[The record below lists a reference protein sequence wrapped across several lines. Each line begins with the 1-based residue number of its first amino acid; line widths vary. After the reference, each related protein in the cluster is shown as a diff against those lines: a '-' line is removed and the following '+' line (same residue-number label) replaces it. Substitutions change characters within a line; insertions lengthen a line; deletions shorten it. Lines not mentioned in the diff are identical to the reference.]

1 MFYIHMLLLLA
12 VIFVGIRYGG
22 IAFGLLGGL
31 GVSVLSFAFGV
42 APGQPPIEVMLIIL
56 AVVAASAT
64 LEATGGLNLLVEYA
78 EKLLRKHPSK
88 IVFLGPLCTYS
99 LTMLVGTGH
108 SVYPLLPVI
117 YDVSIKRGIR
127 PERAMAISSVA
138 SQMGITASPI
148 AAASAVVMAT
158 AATNNLS
165 ISLGDL
171 LMVTV
176 PATLT
181 GVLLAATWS
190 LNRGLNLNE
199 DPAFLK
205 RCEDPL
211 FKAQL
216 LEQASFQGESVSKEK
231 LESENRK
238 AKQGLAVFLFGILGV
253 IFVAMFGKDLA
264 LLPEG
269 VKTSTALQFLMLSV
283 GAIILLTTQVDPK
296 KIVKTNVFI
305 AGMSAVIIIFGI
317 AWMSDTIISFNKPY
331 IISLVEDLVK
341 THPWTFA
348 LAMFASSVFLKS
360 QAAVL
365 TIMLPLGFALGISSE
380 VLIGVIPACYAYFF
394 FPFYPSDLA
403 AITFDRSGTTRIG
416 KYVLNHSFL
425 IPGFIGVL
433 SATLIGYAISMGI
446 LPFWLWWVGFI
457 SFVFCVNVYVGRT
470 KEESL
475 SIA

>member
-1 MFYIHMLLLLA
+1 MFYVHMLLLFA

-31 GVSVLSFAFGV
+31 GVSILSFVFGV
-42 APGQPPIEVMLIIL
+42 APGNPPIGVMLIIL

-64 LEATGGLNLLVEYA
+64 LEATGGLKLLVKYA

-88 IVFLGPLCTYS
+88 VVFLGPLCTYS
-99 LTMLVGTGH
+99 LTVLVGTGH

-127 PERAMAISSVA
+127 PERPMAMATIA

-148 AAASAVVMAT
+148 AAAAAVVMAT
-158 AATNNLS
+158 AATNQLD
-165 ISLGDL
+165 ITLGQVL
-171 LMVTV
+171 LVTI

-181 GVLLAATWS
+181 GVLIAATWS
-190 LNRGLNLNE
+190 LKRGKELNQ
-199 DPAFLK
+199 DPEFLA
-205 RCEDPL
+205 RCQDPQ

-216 LEQASFQGESVSKEK
+216 IDESDAKSDKPEHDDQ
-231 LESENRK
+231 K
-238 AKQGLAVFLFGILGV
+238 AKRGLTVFLLGIVTV
-253 IFVAMFGKDLA
+253 IFVAMFGKTLG
-264 LLPEG
+264 LLPDG

-283 GAIILLTTQVDPK
+283 GAIILLSTNIDPK
-296 KIVKTNVFI
+296 KIVKTNVFV

-317 AWMSDTIISFNKPY
+317 AWMSDTIISHNKPY
-331 IISLVEDLVK
+331 IISLVEDVVK

-348 LAMFASSVFLKS
+348 IAMYVASVFLKS

-365 TIMLPLGFALGISSE
+365 TIMLPLGFTLGIPGE
-380 VLIGVIPACYAYFF
+380 VLIGVLPACYAYYF

-416 KYVLNHSFL
+416 KYILNHSFL
-425 IPGFIGVL
+425 IPGFIGVFT
-433 SATLIGYAISMGI
+433 ATCIGYALSVGL
-446 LPFWLWWVGFI
+446 LPIWLWGIAIVGLALA
-457 SFVFCVNVYVGRT
+457 VNLYMNR
-470 KEESL
+470 L
-475 SIA
+475 SGETLTLA